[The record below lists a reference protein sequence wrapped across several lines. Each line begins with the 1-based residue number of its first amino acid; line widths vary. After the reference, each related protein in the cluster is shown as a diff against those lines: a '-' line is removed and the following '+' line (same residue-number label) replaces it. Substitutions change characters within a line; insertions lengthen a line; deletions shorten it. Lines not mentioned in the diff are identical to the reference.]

1 MDQTITSAKPHRRPL
16 PVTSRIS
23 DIPGVLTLLFILA
36 WGGFTLYQGNS
47 PAAVSANAGT
57 NEFSS
62 GRAITH
68 LQAITKQPHPPGS
81 NEHAAVRE
89 YIVQAL
95 RSYGVEPEIQTT
107 TVVDRQRDTIL
118 LAGTVRNVIAK
129 LQGTQNSKAILVT
142 GHYDTSP
149 QAFGASD
156 DGAAVVAMLES
167 VRALKAGSPLKNDVI
182 FLFTDAEEE
191 GLLGASGFTEEHP
204 WARDVGLVL
213 NFEARGNGGPS
224 IMFETSN
231 NNGWLIPEFAKA
243 APHPVANSLSYEIY
257 KRLPNTTDFTVFKNR
272 GLDGLNFAYI
282 DGLSSY
288 HTPLDNIQRINEGS
302 LQHHGSYLLAL
313 ARHFGNL
320 DLRQIRSVNAVYFD
334 VLGSILIHY
343 SYSWIIPITIL
354 VLILF
359 VALVVVGLRA
369 KHLTVRGMIFGF
381 LAFALTTATI
391 AALENFLW
399 AGIFKLRYES
409 EVRPLGETYNNNLYL
424 IGFIA
429 LAIAITAVL
438 YNLFRRKTSAANL
451 AAGGLSWWAILM
463 LLTSFYL
470 PGASYLFTWP
480 LMFSVIGLAVGLVLK
495 QRNRHSVAIAILL
508 VSALPGLALLIPLTY
523 QIFVGLTLS
532 SIAIVAV
539 LVLLQLGLLIPH
551 LDVMARANKWSLPVL
566 AGLIG
571 TGFLAAGLLITSS
584 DRQHPKPN
592 NVFYA
597 LNADTGKAVWASI
610 DQRPDEWTSQ
620 LLSTN
625 PENKPLSEFFWPNL
639 SSVRFRQNSAP
650 VATIAPP
657 QIVVL
662 NDQSS
667 GEVRQLRLR
676 ITSTRMAPVLSVY
689 VDSKAE
695 FLSLMVNG
703 KRLDADNS
711 AMLRKNKQVWN
722 MRYVAPP
729 PEGVEVA
736 VEFKAQEP
744 LKIRV
749 VDQSYSL
756 PEIPNQTIARPDN
769 TIPSPNT
776 LSDATMVSKTFSF

>member
-1 MDQTITSAKPHRRPL
+1 MDQTITSAKPHRRRL
-16 PVTSRIS
+16 LVTSRIA
-23 DIPGVLTLLFILA
+23 DIPGVLAFLFILCWA
-36 WGGFTLYQGNS
+36 GFSLYQSNS
-47 PAAVSANAGT
+47 PAAVSADAGT

-68 LQAITKQPHPPGS
+68 LQAITKQPHPPGT

-89 YIVQAL
+89 YIVNAL
-95 RSYGVEPEIQTT
+95 RGYGLEPEIQTT
-107 TVVDRQRDTIL
+107 TVIDRQRTPML
-118 LAGTVRNVIAK
+118 VAGTVRNVIAK
-129 LQGTQNSKAILVT
+129 LQGAGNSKAILVA

-167 VRALKAGSPLKNDVI
+167 VRALKTGPPLKNDVI

-191 GLLGASGFTEEHP
+191 GLLGANGFMAEHP

-231 NNGWLIPEFAKA
+231 NNGWLIQEFAEA

-257 KRLPNTTDFTVFKNR
+257 KRLPNNTDFTVFKNQ

-288 HTPLDNIQRINEGS
+288 HTPLDNIHRLDEGS

-313 ARHFGNL
+313 TRHFGNL
-320 DLRQIRSVNAVYFD
+320 DLRQIRSANAVYFD
-334 VLGSILIHY
+334 ILGSTLIHY
-343 SYSWIIPITIL
+343 SSSWIVPITIL

-359 VALVVVGLRA
+359 IALVVVGLRA
-369 KHLTVRGMIFGF
+369 KHLTVRGMALGF
-381 LAFALTTATI
+381 LAFILTTAAI
-391 AALENFLW
+391 AALEHLMW
-399 AGIFKLRYES
+399 VVIFKLRYES
-409 EVRPLGETYNNNLYL
+409 AARPMGETYYSNLYL

-429 LAIAITAVL
+429 LAVAVSAAL
-438 YNLFRRKTSAANL
+438 YNLFRRLTSAENL
-451 AAGGLSWWAILM
+451 AAGGLVWWAILM
-463 LLTSFYL
+463 LLTTFYL

-480 LMFSVIGLAVGLVLK
+480 LMFSVVGLAAYLVLK
-495 QRNRHSVAIAILL
+495 QRNHHSAAITILL
-508 VSALPGLALLIPLTY
+508 VCAAPGLALLIPLTY
-523 QIFVGLTLS
+523 QIFVGLTLN
-532 SIAIVAV
+532 SIAVVAV
-539 LVLLQLGLLIPH
+539 LVMLQLGLLIPH
-551 LDVMARANKWSLPVL
+551 LNVMARANKWSLPVL
-566 AGLIG
+566 AALISV
-571 TGFLAAGLLITSS
+571 GFIAVGVLSTSF
-584 DRQHPKPN
+584 DRQNPKPN
-592 NVFYA
+592 NIFYA
-597 LNADTGKAVWASI
+597 LNADSGKAVWASM
-610 DQRPDEWTSQ
+610 DRTSDEWTSQ
-620 LLSTN
+620 FLSTN
-625 PENKPLSEFFWPNL
+625 PGNAPLSEFFTANW
-639 SSVRFRQNSAP
+639 SSVKFRQNAAP
-650 VATIAPP
+650 VAQLAPP

-662 NDQSS
+662 NDQNS

-695 FLSLMVNG
+695 FLSLIVNG
-703 KRLDADNS
+703 KQLDRGN
-711 AMLRKNKQVWN
+711 NKQTWN

-736 VEFKAQEP
+736 LEFKAQEP

-756 PEIPNQTIARPDN
+756 PEIPNLTIARPDN
-769 TIPSPNT
+769 TIASAST
-776 LSDATMVSKTFSF
+776 LSDATLVSKTFSF